1 MEEKV
6 LENLLRRQGMPD
18 GVILKEMITD
28 CGQDLKDMLHID
40 TLTEE
45 HSSILKD
52 LVLIRV
58 NHDGAEGIAS
68 ESHSGNATTYLDDLP
83 KSLRRKINSKRRL
96 PIRCEDVSK

>member
-1 MEEKV
+1 MDMEEKV
-6 LENLLRRQGMPD
+6 LESLLKRQGMPN
-18 GVILKEMITD
+18 GVILKEMIAD

-45 HSSILKD
+45 HNSILKD
-52 LVLIRV
+52 LVLIRI

-96 PIRCEDVSK
+96 PRR